1 MSLLL
6 KMAGKGVAGS
16 CLEISVGVAGHNVQI
31 WYLIWFISPSL
42 DYFLVPV
49 QTECEFERK
58 NSSRR
63 QITYRHL
70 ETIEQE
76 PKDFL
81 NV

>member
-1 MSLLL
+1 MP
-6 KMAGKGVAGS
+6 KFG
-16 CLEISVGVAGHNVQI
+16 ISSDLFPLP
-31 WYLIWFISPSL
+31 LI
-42 DYFLVPV
+42 FLVPV

-76 PKDFL
+76 PKDFI

>member
-16 CLEISVGVAGHNVQI
+16 CLEISVRVAGHNPQI
-31 WYLIWFISPSL
+31 WYPVWFISPSL
-42 DYFLVPV
+42 DFFGSSAKQNVNL
-49 QTECEFERK
+49 RK

-70 ETIEQE
+70 ETIE
-76 PKDFL
+76 
-81 NV
+81 